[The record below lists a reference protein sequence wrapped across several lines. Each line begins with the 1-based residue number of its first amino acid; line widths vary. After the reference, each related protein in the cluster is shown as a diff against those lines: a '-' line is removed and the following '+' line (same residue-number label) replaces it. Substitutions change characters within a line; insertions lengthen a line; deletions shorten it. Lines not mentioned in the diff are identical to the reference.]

1 MQMTTIRPTAPG
13 WYWYELPGS
22 WALQPVRVFN
32 GGEPGELMYT
42 LGSINDGDEDDD
54 LDGFWLFNASDDA
67 LWSDE
72 QIAVPN
78 VEVGPTPTRKE
89 QP

>member
-42 LGSINDGDEDDD
+42 LDSIIDGDGDDD
-54 LDGFWLFNASDDA
+54 LDGFWLSNASDDA

-72 QIAVPN
+72 PIAVPN
-78 VEVGPTPTRKE
+78 DGGNGPSA
-89 QP
+89 